1 LVAFANADGGELFV
15 GVEDNHSV
23 TGIPYDQNK
32 LSYLQTAAETYVMKD
47 TPLPLK
53 KAAIID
59 YNGLKV
65 AYFSVEKGSKYVHL
79 TAKGECFQR
88 RDRDSVP
95 TSSESIR
102 FIREEAV
109 SREYDR
115 QFVEIAQVTDL
126 DIDLVK
132 SVAHQVSKTISP
144 EKFLQYL
151 ELAEFDGNRLRLRKA
166 ALLLFAKN
174 PGKWHPRLQVRILKV
189 RGTEEKTGEE
199 FNVEEIEEVSGNIFS
214 LIERSWEALKPNL
227 TETRFSKDGLFKTQ
241 IIYPELACRETLI
254 NAITHRDYSI
264 EGRGIEV
271 RVFDDRL
278 EILSP
283 GKLLS
288 SITIKDLEDLKGVH
302 QSRNTYVARVL
313 REFGYI
319 RELGEGIR
327 RIFELMQNNDLVKPK
342 IESPNKSFI
351 ITLFYKFIYS
361 KEEKNRLKNFESF
374 NLSREQKTVVRL
386 GINGRLV
393 SAKEVWEQVGI
404 VSEEYYRLLIES
416 LRNLG
421 ILRNSLTQTQVSS
434 QKSTYGNSRKAVPRY
449 KIILPGQ
456 EVSTVK
462 TIEDTSDQAKIY
474 VSNLPSSV
482 RVEELEQIFSQF
494 GEVVDI
500 SIPKNHQTGETK
512 GYCFIEF
519 DKKESVRKVLQNR
532 QPLYL
537 SNRQIYIQDFQ
548 R

>member
-144 EKFLQYL
+144 ENFLQYL

>member
-1 LVAFANADGGELFV
+1 MVAFANADGGELFV

>member
-1 LVAFANADGGELFV
+1 MVAFANADGGELFV

-144 EKFLQYL
+144 ENFLQYL

>member
-288 SITIKDLEDLKGVH
+288 SITIKDLEDLKGIH

-462 TIEDTSDQAKIY
+462 TIEDTSD
-474 VSNLPSSV
+474 
-482 RVEELEQIFSQF
+482 
-494 GEVVDI
+494 
-500 SIPKNHQTGETK
+500 
-512 GYCFIEF
+512 
-519 DKKESVRKVLQNR
+519 
-532 QPLYL
+532 
-537 SNRQIYIQDFQ
+537 
-548 R
+548 